1 MLGSVRSK
9 DNSDGRSKAQM
20 NPYIHA
26 KNSANRF
33 GGVPEDYLGV
43 HQFMDSAKEG
53 MATIAHRLLLH
64 NSFGVVLAEKV
75 CGELV
80 VKPDGIPVRTPYIT
94 NSDGDKVFVRDIAQQ
109 HVMDDLSGKI
119 PTLFECFGWIR
130 PEMVPEKLGVFDV
143 VIRQA
148 KRFLAEQQ
156 RQQQQAETETATTP

>member
-1 MLGSVRSK
+1 
-9 DNSDGRSKAQM
+9 M
-20 NPYIHA
+20 NPWIHA

-33 GGVPEDYLGV
+33 GGVPEDYLEV

-75 CGELV
+75 CGELI
-80 VKPDGIPVRTPYIT
+80 VKPDGKPARTPYIT
-94 NSDGDKVFVRDIAQQ
+94 NSNGEKVFIRDIAQQ
-109 HVMDDLSGKI
+109 HIMDDLSGKI
-119 PTLFECFGWIR
+119 PTLFECFGWIK

-148 KRFLAEQQ
+148 RKFLAEQEAAAKTSPISTNSQ
-156 RQQQQAETETATTP
+156 PPSQ